1 MRYTY
6 PVGVLEEQRMRMF
19 TVLFAVTLS
28 GVGPA
33 AAALLN
39 FHQVVMGVVMVG
51 YGLALDPGR

>member
-1 MRYTY
+1 
-6 PVGVLEEQRMRMF
+6 MRMF

-33 AAALLN
+33 AAALHN